1 MPWID
6 KALHRWR
13 VSHPYWENIKRLLR
27 TMFLAAVWIGAMPG
41 TALALP
47 LYARQTG
54 QQCAS
59 CHAGFPEL
67 TPFGRA
73 FKLSGYTFG
82 TRQDIPI
89 SAMALASVNR
99 IADNSGGAYPK
110 SGTPAVEGGSLF
122 TGGKV
127 TDNVGGF
134 VQWTYNNLVQNPDGS
149 FAGHS
154 SIDNVDLRVTHQLSV
169 RDVQML
175 VGLTLN
181 NAPMVQDV
189 FNSSP
194 AWAYPYQSPKVA
206 SEGFG
211 PLSTFIEA
219 QPRIAGLS
227 AYSFIDNF
235 LYLEMGAYRTADGI
249 FSILRAGTTPNPLT
263 DRVTLKGYNPY
274 WRLTATKNFDHGQSL
289 TVGAFGLNAQ
299 QYPDYTMTQGPAD
312 RLRDLGVDAQYQF
325 LGGGDWAAT
334 AHAYRIREHTDWRA
348 TAAAHDSPATRIT
361 STRMSADVIWR
372 NKLQATLGA
381 WRTRGDADFTGLG
394 TVSGRGDTSGRMFE
408 MAYMPIQNMR
418 IGLQRTHYSTF
429 AGLRANYDG
438 AGRNAGSNDTTYLY
452 VWAAY

>member
-1 MPWID
+1 MF
-6 KALHRWR
+6 
-13 VSHPYWENIKRLLR
+13 KRLL
-27 TMFLAAVWIGAMPG
+27 TALYLVVAWIGAVPG
-41 TALALP
+41 AASALP

-82 TRQDIPI
+82 NRQDIPI

-99 IADNSGGAYPK
+99 IADSAGGAYPK
-110 SGTPAVEGGSLF
+110 SGLAVVEGGSLF

-127 TDNVGGF
+127 TDNVGAF
-134 VQWTYNNLVQNPDGS
+134 VQRTYNNLVQKPDGS
-149 FAGHS
+149 FGGHS
-154 SIDNVDLRVTHQLSV
+154 SIDNVDIRATHQLSV
-169 RDVQML
+169 RDIQMV

-189 FNSSP
+189 FNSTP

-227 AYSFIDNF
+227 AYAFVNDF
-235 LYLEMGAYRTADGI
+235 LYAELGAYRSADGV

-274 WRLTATKNFDHGQSL
+274 WRLAATKNFSSGQSL
-289 TVGAFGLNAQ
+289 TIGAFGLDAQ
-299 QYPDYTMTQGPAD
+299 QYPDYTQTQGAAD
-312 RLRDLGVDAQYQF
+312 RFRDLGIDAQYQF

-334 AHAYRIREHTDWRA
+334 VHAYRIKERTDWRA
-348 TAAAHDSPATRIT
+348 TATAHDSPAMRIT
-361 STRMSADVIWR
+361 SSRMSADVIWR
-372 NKLQATLGA
+372 NKAQATVGA

-408 MAYMPIQNMR
+408 LAYMPIENLR
-418 IGLQRTHYSTF
+418 IGLQRTQYSTF
-429 AGLRANYDG
+429 AGLSANYDG
-438 AGRNAGSNDTTYLY
+438 AGRNAASNNTTYLY